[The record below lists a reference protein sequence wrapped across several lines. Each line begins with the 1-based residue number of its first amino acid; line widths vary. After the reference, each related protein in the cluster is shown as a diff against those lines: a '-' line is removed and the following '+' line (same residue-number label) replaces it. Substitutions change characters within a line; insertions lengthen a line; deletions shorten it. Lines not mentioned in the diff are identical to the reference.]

1 MEQNFKNHVRFS
13 PLFHFFAIPV
23 SLIGTGFSIY
33 SFTKSQDLNH
43 ALIVLSFILIVFAL
57 LISRLSSLTVQNKT
71 IITDEKLRY
80 YILTNKMLPS
90 QLKIDQII
98 ALRFASD
105 EEFIALTERAIAE
118 NLSSK
123 EIKMA
128 IKNWKADHNRV

>member
-23 SLIGTGFSIY
+23 SLIGISFSIY
-33 SFTKSQDLNH
+33 AFFKLQDLNH
-43 ALIVLSFILIVFAL
+43 ALIILLFILIVFAL
-57 LISRLSSLTVQNKT
+57 LISRLSALTVQNRT
-71 IITDEKLRY
+71 IISEEKLRY
-80 YILTNKMLPS
+80 FILTNKMLPS
-90 QLKIDQII
+90 QLKMGQII

-105 EEFIALTERAIAE
+105 EEFVALTERAITE
-118 NLSSK
+118 NLTSK

>member
-23 SLIGTGFSIY
+23 TLIGTGFSIY
-33 SFTKSQDLNH
+33 ELTKAQNLNQVLFLM
-43 ALIVLSFILIVFAL
+43 AFVLILVTL
-57 LISRLSSLTVQNKT
+57 LITRLSALTVQNRAIKT
-71 IITDEKLRY
+71 AETLRY
-80 YILTNKMLPS
+80 YILSNKSLPS
-90 QLKIDQII
+90 TLKPAQII

-105 EEFIALTERAIAE
+105 EELVDLIERAIAE

-128 IKNWKADHNRV
+128 IKNWKGDYHRV